1 LQITIFLALLVF
13 AFAIVAVLIALCGHH
28 WQTSWKQI
36 SEIQF
41 QPFFSAFKRP
51 RLAIRFTV
59 LSRHRSSIFS
69 LLKKN
74 PFCPFHFQKNCQFCE
89 FQFKKNVHFNFYE
102 FNYFNFKFRWKKTSQ
117 FCVTKKNTSTSFL
130 SLYVRSFAWD

>member
-89 FQFKKNVHFNFYE
+89 FQFKKKTFILIFTNLIISILNFGE
-102 FNYFNFKFRWKKTSQ
+102 KKHPNFVWQKK
-117 FCVTKKNTSTSFL
+117 TSFL

>member
-1 LQITIFLALLVF
+1 MQITIFLALLVF

-74 PFCPFHFQKNCQFCE
+74 PFCPFHFQKKLSILRISVL
-89 FQFKKNVHFNFYE
+89 KKTFILIFTNLII
-102 FNYFNFKFRWKKTSQ
+102 FNFKFRWKKSSQ
-117 FCVTKKNTSTSFL
+117 FCVTKKKLASYRCMYDL
-130 SLYVRSFAWD
+130 SLGIS